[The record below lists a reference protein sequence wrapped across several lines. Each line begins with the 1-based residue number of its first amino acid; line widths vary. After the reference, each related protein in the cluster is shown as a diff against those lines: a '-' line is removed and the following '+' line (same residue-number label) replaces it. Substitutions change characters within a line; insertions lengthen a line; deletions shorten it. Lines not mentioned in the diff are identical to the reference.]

1 MTARHKVSSAALE
14 LIMRFEGYRRRA
26 ARLADGRWTIGYGH
40 TLTAREGAEV
50 SLDDAAALLLYDVR
64 PVADAVNE
72 LTYTPLTQNQFDAL
86 VAFAFNVGIDNFR
99 RSSVLRRV
107 NEGAMIQAACA
118 LEMWRKADFEGERIV
133 VDALVRR
140 RAAEKTLFLTPSDG
154 WIPAPSP
161 ILHPRVDYDFGLP
174 KNSTE
179 LETSMT
185 GDVAEAH
192 RATPQTASVGVA
204 AVDAIGARLDEIAP
218 EATSTPAVADAE
230 LEPADAAVA
239 ESPSPEPAYLAAPAL
254 ISTLFGPAPAAHA
267 EPDAPSEHEL
277 TAAPVEP
284 VTEAAEPSAEAAQS
298 SMYDPQPLSPIEPEP
313 LPELHHQP
321 EPEPIADPAFE
332 IPTNE
337 TGDLS
342 RRVVWR
348 EAPMET
354 EAERLLNGG
363 LSGVAPF
370 LLLLLFL
377 GGLVVFAGGI
387 VLGLNAKGSG
397 VVSWGLGLVGIGCVV
412 SAVYAYLERLGGRE
426 D

>member
-64 PVADAVNE
+64 PVAEAVNE

-86 VAFAFNVGIDNFR
+86 VAFTFNVGIDNFR

-107 NEGAMIQAACA
+107 NEGAMIQAACV

-161 ILHPRVDYDFGLP
+161 ILHPRVDYDLGLP

-192 RATPQTASVGVA
+192 RTAPPVGSASVA

-218 EATSTPAVADAE
+218 EAIPLQTVAPS
-230 LEPADAAVA
+230 EPVEAAVGK
-239 ESPSPEPAYLAAPAL
+239 SPLSEAAYLAAPVVF
-254 ISTLFGPAPAAHA
+254 SSLFADA
-267 EPDAPSEHEL
+267 PDA
-277 TAAPVEP
+277 T
-284 VTEAAEPSAEAAQS
+284 T
-298 SMYDPQPLSPIEPEP
+298 EPEP
-313 LPELHHQP
+313 ASAPMEPAVEGAPLPMDEPVQASLLASEP
-321 EPEPIADPAFE
+321 EPEPEPELPLAQLAPVPEPALEAEAVADPAFE
-332 IPTNE
+332 IPANE
-337 TGDLS
+337 TADLS

-354 EAERLLNGG
+354 DAARLLNSG
-363 LSGVAPF
+363 LSGVAPL

-387 VLGLNAKGSG
+387 IFGLNTKGSG

>member
-64 PVADAVNE
+64 PVAEAVNE

-86 VAFAFNVGIDNFR
+86 VAFTFNVGIDNFR

-161 ILHPRVDYDFGLP
+161 ILHPRVDYDLGLP
-174 KNSTE
+174 RNSTE

-192 RATPQTASVGVA
+192 RAAASVGSASVA
-204 AVDAIGARLDEIAP
+204 AVDAIGARLDQIAP
-218 EATSTPAVADAE
+218 EAVPSQTVAPS
-230 LEPADAAVA
+230 EPVEAAIGK
-239 ESPSPEPAYLAAPAL
+239 SPLSEAAYLAAPAL
-254 ISTLFGPAPAAHA
+254 VSSLFA
-267 EPDAPSEHEL
+267 DAPNA
-277 TAAPVEP
+277 T
-284 VTEAAEPSAEAAQS
+284 
-298 SMYDPQPLSPIEPEP
+298 IEPEP
-313 LPELHHQP
+313 ASAPIEPAVEVAPLQMDEPKQASLLASEP
-321 EPEPIADPAFE
+321 EPEPELPLAQLAPTPEPGLEAEAVADPAFE
-332 IPTNE
+332 IPANE
-337 TGDLS
+337 TADLS

-354 EAERLLNGG
+354 DAARLLNSG
-363 LSGVAPF
+363 LSGVAPL

-387 VLGLNAKGSG
+387 IFGLNTKGSG